1 MRELTKSMLGFSLAM
16 PLFGMKQMM
25 AIALPR
31 DPSRPFG
38 KATDS
43 FDAVTGAT
51 AGQMDG
57 AWKSALQA
65 GDRLQRGV
73 VDLMLGV
80 LTGDSFDLN
89 RMMKMTSG
97 MLQTSI
103 GAVGRGLGDC
113 GCGGSQAA
121 AGGVPPAGA
130 KWGVGRTKGAGS
142 PDAASSS
149 DAAGFP
155 GAGGSPG
162 AVGSQGS
169 AGSPAGA
176 GLRDFGGSQGSSQGS
191 MAAPGSGAA
200 QGSWGS
206 IATGGSSPAATS
218 AEAGAALSPPPGWT
232 VSVPDV

>member
-57 AWKSALQA
+57 AWKSAFQA

-130 KWGVGRTKGAGS
+130 KWGVGRTKDAG
-142 PDAASSS
+142 SS